1 MAVDVSET
9 LALIEV
15 ELARTGI
22 AHRQQAWKGDV
33 PTGLRRWVILD
44 RDYLKRLVGSAIA
57 GADGPE
63 ELAAVIAESK
73 GYANPLGYFLGVMSP
88 NALYRFYFDLLIVPT
103 TVSIDKP
110 KTTA

>member
-22 AHRQQAWKGDV
+22 AQRQQAWKGDV

-44 RDYLKRLVGSAIA
+44 RDYLKRLMGSAIA

-63 ELAAVIAESK
+63 ELAAIITESK

-88 NALYRFYFDLLIVPT
+88 KALDKFYSDLLTVPT
-103 TVSIDKP
+103 MVSIDSP
-110 KTTA
+110 GTTA